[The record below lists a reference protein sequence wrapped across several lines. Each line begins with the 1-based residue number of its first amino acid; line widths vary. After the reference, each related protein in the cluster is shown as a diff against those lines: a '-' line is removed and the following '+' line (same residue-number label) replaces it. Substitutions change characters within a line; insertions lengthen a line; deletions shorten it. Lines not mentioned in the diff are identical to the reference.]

1 MSLNARRM
9 RFGRVVALTA
19 AVCTVALP
27 VGLGG
32 AGADGLPFGIDTQP
46 GVQPGGPLSSK
57 GGFCT
62 MNFLFRGSD
71 GSRFIGTAGHCIMG
85 GGVEV
90 PGGDEKEKED
100 DKSTGPSETERIW
113 AAGDGPEVKGGQDQ
127 VRIGEF
133 AYAILEGR
141 RDFALIR
148 LDDDVE
154 ASPEM
159 AHFGGPTG
167 INEDLTEDPVVL
179 EFYGQ
184 SPGMGT
190 LLPARTMVAANM
202 PNPDEV
208 YANGPGAPGDSG
220 SGVISADGRAVGVL
234 VTGGIHTGGAKE
246 GPMEFGVIGLTRIAP
261 QMRRAAEILGIGLE
275 LVTVS

>member
-1 MSLNARRM
+1 M
-9 RFGRVVALTA
+9 RFARAVALTA
-19 AVCTVALP
+19 AVCSVLLP
-27 VGLGG
+27 VGLVG
-32 AGADGLPFGIDTQP
+32 AGADGLPFGIDAQP

-62 MNFLFRGSD
+62 MNFLFEASD
-71 GSRFIGTAGHCIMG
+71 GTRYIGTAGHCILG

-90 PGGDEKEKED
+90 PGREPEEPEE
-100 DKSTGPSETERIW
+100 DKSTGPSATERVW
-113 AAGDGPEVKGGQDQ
+113 APGDGPEVKGTQDQ

-133 AYAILEGR
+133 AYAVLEGR

-148 LDDDVE
+148 LDPDVE

-167 INEDLTEDPVVL
+167 INEDLTDDPVVL

-184 SPGMGT
+184 SPGLGT
-190 LLPARTMVAANM
+190 LVPARTMIAVNM

-234 VTGGIHTGGAKE
+234 VTGGIHTGSRE
-246 GPMEFGVIGLTRIAP
+246 DGPMEFGVIGLTRIGP
-261 QMRRAAEILGIGLE
+261 QMRRAAEVLGVGLE
-275 LVTVS
+275 LVTAG